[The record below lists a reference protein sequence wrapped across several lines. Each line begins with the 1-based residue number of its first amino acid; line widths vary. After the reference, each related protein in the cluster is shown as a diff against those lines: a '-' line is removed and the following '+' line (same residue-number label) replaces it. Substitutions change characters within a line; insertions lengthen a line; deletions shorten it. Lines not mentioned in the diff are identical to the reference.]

1 MPNAKKPL
9 EPDDFPVNA
18 EEKKIKKHD
27 GHLSLTPTIR
37 LSRPTSPSALT
48 TTKLGAKKISGQL
61 SIKRFVS
68 LRSSVPRYRIR
79 RRCDLALVDRRG
91 RCQSY

>member
-18 EEKKIKKHD
+18 EEKRSKSTM

-61 SIKRFVS
+61 SIVAQFCTPLS
-68 LRSSVPRYRIR
+68 HSETLRSG
-79 RRCDLALVDRRG
+79 AG
-91 RCQSY
+91 